1 MVLCLRRGEKESA
14 FFFGKEL
21 EMPKF
26 VLAAAVSFPKSSHSR
41 PASTKNAGWLARHGK
56 RSSRAPSGHQA
67 YLVPGPLDA
76 TASTSRANVR
86 RVLLVEDSA
95 AFRHALATIFESKTD
110 FEAGPRPA
118 R

>member
-41 PASTKNAGWLARHGK
+41 PASTKNAGWLAR
-56 RSSRAPSGHQA
+56 Q
-67 YLVPGPLDA
+67 
-76 TASTSRANVR
+76 ANVPHER
-86 RVLLVEDSA
+86 PV
-95 AFRHALATIFESKTD
+95 ATKRT
-110 FEAGPRPA
+110 
-118 R
+118 